1 MATMEDAKIFEYCEN
16 LFDKLKERDGGYY
29 PSKHD
34 LYAIE
39 ETAKHFSISIEEVN
53 RIFHEFTKQTAEIE
67 MAKINKLP
75 PALRKKVMMERGANI
90 LRENK
95 DLPFCEKEGPPTIPF
110 QSHASIFYQE
120 YEPIAIN
127 VAKLG
132 WTIPLNIDIKH
143 LYDLKQIPLEEN
155 AIDNFFVDYYNGKE
169 LKLICRKISKAIQT
183 YNVGQKEIFDE
194 CLEAYNA
201 KLYSTCLTTLITILE
216 GFISS
221 FGDDPLDV
229 RMKRICK
236 YHEQEEYKNQM
247 YQNILT
253 TIVNDT
259 TLSNNTINF
268 ANMDNKQRADF
279 GTRLFQKL
287 SQRYGEKNHTKLKF
301 EIKDIESGQK
311 SGGYDWKNTIS
322 IAPSEATDFTN
333 FILIFA
339 HEFSHYVY
347 IKQPQKAPLTVQQ
360 INIAKKH
367 YYSPPSIS
375 NKKAFERYKNQ
386 PFELPSY
393 KLMDYFTEH
402 NFIEKLATAIRTK
415 QNNFSRDTI

>member
-1 MATMEDAKIFEYCEN
+1 MKTDMIKT
-16 LFDKLKERDGGYY
+16 LKFDMDTERRYQAILTKMQNISDKNNELLKQYAD
-29 PSKHD
+29 D
-34 LYAIE
+34 LSPVQNE
-39 ETAKHFSISIEEVN
+39 
-53 RIFHEFTKQTAEIE
+53 
-67 MAKINKLP
+67 
-75 PALRKKVMMERGANI
+75 
-90 LRENK
+90 LRENSTK
-95 DLPFCEKEGPPTIPF
+95 LEQLTDDIWTLIPF
-110 QSHASIFYQE
+110 DE
-120 YEPIAIN
+120 
-127 VAKLG
+127 VAF
-132 WTIPLNIDIKH
+132 
-143 LYDLKQIPLEEN
+143 E
-155 AIDNFFVDYYNGKE
+155 
-169 LKLICRKISKAIQT
+169 
-183 YNVGQKEIFDE
+183 
-194 CLEAYNA
+194 
-201 KLYSTCLTTLITILE
+201 
-216 GFISS
+216 
-221 FGDDPLDV
+221 
-229 RMKRICK
+229 K
-236 YHEQEEYKNQM
+236 YANQM
-247 YQNILT
+247 YQNIMT

-287 SQRYGEKNHTKLKF
+287 AQRYGEKNHTKLKF

-322 IAPSEATDFTN
+322 IAPHEATDFTN

-360 INIAKKH
+360 RNIAKKH
-367 YYSPPSIS
+367 YYSPPIIS
-375 NKKAFERYKNQ
+375 TKKAFERYKNQ